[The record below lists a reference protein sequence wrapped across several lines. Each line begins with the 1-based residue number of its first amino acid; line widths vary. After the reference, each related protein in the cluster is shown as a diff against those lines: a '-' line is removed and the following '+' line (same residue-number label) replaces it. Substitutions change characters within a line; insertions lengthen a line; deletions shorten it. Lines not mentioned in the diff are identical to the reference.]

1 MSQNRKLIA
10 VDLDNTVF
18 TPNTYETF
26 HNLSALYL
34 AKEAGIHVCA
44 CTGRPW
50 YNARHFFALFPF
62 DELCVTSNG
71 AAIVE
76 TYTGRQREVHCLDPQ
91 NLPQLLEYLSTLK
104 ELSNPV
110 RVSTNEHFAVW
121 NPQLQE
127 RMVEER
133 GDWLFGQ
140 YPGRTIYYRER
151 KDWIEAVRE
160 EAQRIL
166 LAFSDITQED
176 LGEISQR
183 LCAIMPVEATIS
195 FHTMVEVM
203 APGCTKG
210 RALSRLA
217 EMLGGEQ
224 KNVMAIGDNIN
235 DVSMV
240 EWAGTGVC
248 VREGQEALKRVA
260 DLIVPEMRLG
270 GLKATIEYF
279 IEV

>member
-1 MSQNRKLIA
+1 M
-10 VDLDNTVF
+10 
-18 TPNTYETF
+18 
-26 HNLSALYL
+26 
-34 AKEAGIHVCA
+34 
-44 CTGRPW
+44 
-50 YNARHFFALFPF
+50 
-62 DELCVTSNG
+62 
-71 AAIVE
+71 
-76 TYTGRQREVHCLDPQ
+76 
-91 NLPQLLEYLSTLK
+91 EYLSTLK

-151 KDWIEAVRE
+151 KDWIQAVRE

-217 EMLGGEQ
+217 EMLGVEQ